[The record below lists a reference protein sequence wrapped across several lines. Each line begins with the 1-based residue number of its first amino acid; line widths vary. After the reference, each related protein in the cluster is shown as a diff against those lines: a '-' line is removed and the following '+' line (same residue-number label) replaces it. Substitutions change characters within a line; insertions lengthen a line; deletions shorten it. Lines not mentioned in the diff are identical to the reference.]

1 MVIQMAYSGRF
12 KPSNPQK
19 YKGDPTQIVYRS
31 LWERKFMVYCDKNDA
46 VIQWQSE
53 EIAIPYKSPVDGKW
67 HRYFPDFM
75 IKYKDATGKIR
86 RVMVEVKP
94 AKQCKQPD
102 INPPKKTK
110 TWLNEV
116 YTWGTNQAK
125 WEAAKEYCKDR
136 LWEFKIFTEKE
147 LGIK

>member
-1 MVIQMAYSGRF
+1 MVIQMAYSGKY

-19 YKGDPTQIVYRS
+19 YKGDPTRIVYRS

-67 HRYFPDFM
+67 HQYFPDFM

-94 AKQCKQPD
+94 AKQCKQPVV
-102 INPPKKTK
+102 NPPKKTK
-110 TWLNEV
+110 AWLNEV

-125 WEAAKEYCKDR
+125 WEAAREFCKDR
-136 LWEFKIFTEKE
+136 MWEFKIFTEKE